1 MLSKT
6 ATYGI
11 KAILFVAYESKHGR
25 RVGGPEVAKNIDA
38 PVPFTAKIMQ
48 QLARSGIVNSIKGP
62 NGGFEMTE
70 KQRQKSNI
78 RSIVEALDG
87 DSLYTQCGLGLDK
100 CNDYRPC
107 PIHETYTEVRKAII
121 EMHTKESIEELAG
134 RLDDL
139 AVLK

>member
-11 KAILFVAYESKHGR
+11 KAILFVAHESKHGK
-25 RVGGPEVAKNIDA
+25 RVGGPLIARNIDA

-48 QLARSGIVNSIKGP
+48 QLARSGVVNSIKGP

-70 KQRQKSNI
+70 KQRQKCNI

-87 DSLYTQCGLGLDK
+87 DSLYTQCGLGLNK
-100 CNDYRPC
+100 CNDNRPC
-107 PIHETYTEVRKAII
+107 PIHDTYAEVRKAII

>member
-11 KAILFVAYESKHGR
+11 KAILYVAHESKHGR
-25 RVGGPEVAKNIDA
+25 RVGGPVVAKNIDA

-48 QLARSGIVNSIKGP
+48 QLARAGIVNSIKGP
-62 NGGFEMTE
+62 NGGFEMTD
-70 KQRQKSNI
+70 KQRRESNI

-87 DSLYTQCGLGLDK
+87 ESLYTQCGLGLDK
-100 CNDYRPC
+100 CNDQRPC
-107 PIHETYTEVRKAII
+107 PIHDTYTSVRQAIV
-121 EMHTKESIEELAG
+121 ELHTKESIGELAD